1 MQGWS
6 VDWFGKPRK
15 ALQSCRTLLGYANRT
30 TCQPCKDKSH
40 HTFSVSSG
48 GNTLTVRSARDS
60 CPHCHP
66 FMRGAFNFVDS
77 IWKMAGRWSQ
87 LPLILKARDQPCRN
101 QGPPTNP
108 HDQADTKAIAQRST
122 DLTFRKILQQVING
136 WFGPSLESSDFPNI
150 HPTFQRHEVM
160 PVVACPC
167 LCQTR

>member
-1 MQGWS
+1 MQGWL

-30 TCQPCKDKSH
+30 TCQPCKENRITFFPSLQCRQHSPKS
-40 HTFSVSSG
+40 
-48 GNTLTVRSARDS
+48 DS
-60 CPHCHP
+60 CPHCRP
-66 FMRGAFNFVDS
+66 FMRGIPNFVDS

-122 DLTFRKILQQVING
+122 DLTFRKNLQQVINHRL
-136 WFGPSLESSDFPNI
+136 GPSLESSDFPNI